1 MKDLGIEQLIQIGEF
16 TKTNEK
22 VDAQLLNGIVEE
34 LYNRIHEVF
43 FYYEDVESM
52 REPLEKAIDFIQC
65 NDQLLNDPV
74 AMAQETGYQG
84 A

>member
-1 MKDLGIEQLIQIGEF
+1 MKDLTIDKLIQYGEAE
-16 TKTNEK
+16 KTRK
-22 VDAQLLNGIVEE
+22 TPDTQLLTGIVEE

-52 REPLEKAIDFIQC
+52 REPLEKAIDFIKC
-65 NDQLLNDPV
+65 NDQLLNNPV